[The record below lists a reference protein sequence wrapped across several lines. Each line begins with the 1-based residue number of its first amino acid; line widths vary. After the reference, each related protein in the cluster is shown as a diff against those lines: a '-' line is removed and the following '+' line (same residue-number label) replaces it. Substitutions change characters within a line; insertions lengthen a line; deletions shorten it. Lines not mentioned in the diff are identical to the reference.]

1 MASISINTICS
12 TNIIGDDKMKILIIG
27 NNLLKI
33 ENLTKKVSDF
43 YEIKSFKI
51 NKNTTKNEINNIVI
65 NNKDWIIEDFN
76 ENNLEVLFNLS
87 EIVIFIDLKKNIF
100 NKTINIDK
108 EKIYNLLKKHIRKG
122 IILKNNNEIKK
133 YLKNL
138 YENYNY

>member
-1 MASISINTICS
+1 MR
-12 TNIIGDDKMKILIIG
+12 ILIIG

-51 NKNTTKNEINNIVI
+51 NKSTTKNEINNIVI
-65 NNKDWIIEDFN
+65 NNKDWIIEGFN
-76 ENNLEVLFNLS
+76 EKNLEVLFNLS

-100 NKTINIDK
+100 NKIINIDK

-133 YLKNL
+133 YLKSV

>member
-1 MASISINTICS
+1 MASISTNTICS
-12 TNIIGDDKMKILIIG
+12 TNIIGDDKMRILIIG

-51 NKNTTKNEINNIVI
+51 NKSTTKNEINNIVI
-65 NNKDWIIEDFN
+65 NNKDWIIEGFN
-76 ENNLEVLFNLS
+76 EKNLEVLFNLS

-100 NKTINIDK
+100 NKIINIDK

-133 YLKNL
+133 YLKSV